1 MAENAWP
8 TSSGSRMPWHLW
20 VVAILALLWN
30 GAGAYTILRAQQGG
44 LPGISPDEAAYYA
57 AQPLWFVIVTD
68 IALFAPLAAA
78 IALLLRSRVAVWL
91 FGLSVLAILVTN
103 THDFAAGTSRALL
116 SRGAMIVTALIIIFA
131 VLQYAYARAMA
142 KRGILR

>member
-1 MAENAWP
+1 MESNTLLLLVLVAA
-8 TSSGSRMPWHLW
+8 L
-20 VVAILALLWN
+20 VAIGLL
-30 GAGAYTILRAQQGG
+30 L
-44 LPGISPDEAAYYA
+44 
-57 AQPLWFVIVTD
+57 
-68 IALFAPLAAA
+68 
-78 IALLLRSRVAVWL
+78 ALLLRSRVAVWL

-142 KRGILR
+142 KRGVLR